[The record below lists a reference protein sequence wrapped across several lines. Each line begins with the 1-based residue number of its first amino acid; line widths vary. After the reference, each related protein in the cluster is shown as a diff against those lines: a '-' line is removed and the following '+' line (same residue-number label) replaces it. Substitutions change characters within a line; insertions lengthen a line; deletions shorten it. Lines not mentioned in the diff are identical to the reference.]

1 MTLEPTGKHDGTP
14 NQPEPADGGQSAE
27 LKKAA
32 VVKKA
37 VPLKKAG
44 PQKAASLKK
53 AALLESLPG
62 ESVAPNKSKPSE
74 MATPSPTARASE
86 TPVAGSI
93 STPPAA
99 TATDP
104 AYAVDVDEADGEA
117 RGLLASWESYS
128 AAAVSMLVHMLF
140 VLILGLWGLNTL
152 KRDSGSITAIAESV
166 VIEDLVEEDA
176 SILEEEI
183 IIKEVP
189 EPAEE
194 MDDPITIESPLEDAE
209 DNTNLAL
216 LDDNEDVS
224 DLLVNT
230 ETSNF
235 LNVPLG
241 NLLDANPSG
250 DGGPKGTGNSVIRVG
265 GTHLGGR
272 AGRRAKAGTPEAEEA
287 VELGLAWLVKH
298 QHKDGSWSFDHGRHP
313 DCRGRCK
320 NPGGMTRTKFSATG
334 LALLPFLGAGCT
346 HQKGPYKETVGK
358 GLVYL
363 MLNMRVDGTA
373 WDGSLWDR
381 QATMYGH
388 GICTLVLCEAY
399 GMSKQ
404 TPESL
409 TDGEADGV
417 EEDAFP
423 IELEKLKMAA
433 DKASQFVQRAQGPG
447 GGWRYMPNDMGDTS
461 VLGWQLMALMAA
473 KDAGLRVNAKVGAG
487 VNQFLSRV
495 EGGIEG
501 DAVYGRFG
509 TKYAYDLTKKRFS
522 KATDTIGILS
532 RMFMGVKSHH
542 PAVTLVASKIAAGG
556 PDAGDMYYN
565 YYANQVMFQFGGQ
578 QWEDWQKKLTPVLVD
593 SQAKDGHAVGTWYF
607 DEGDQGATKAGRL
620 YCTSLALMCL
630 EEHYRHLRI
639 SKSVE
644 ELAEQFAEP
653 DDEDAAAKEGKDA
666 AAGDKEA
673 DAEGAANPDQGEDA
687 KAGD

>member
-104 AYAVDVDEADGEA
+104 AYAVDVDEADGAA

-250 DGGPKGTGNSVIRVG
+250 DGGPK
-265 GTHLGGR
+265 
-272 AGRRAKAGTPEAEEA
+272 
-287 VELGLAWLVKH
+287 
-298 QHKDGSWSFDHGRHP
+298 
-313 DCRGRCK
+313 
-320 NPGGMTRTKFSATG
+320 
-334 LALLPFLGAGCT
+334 
-346 HQKGPYKETVGK
+346 
-358 GLVYL
+358 
-363 MLNMRVDGTA
+363 
-373 WDGSLWDR
+373 
-381 QATMYGH
+381 
-388 GICTLVLCEAY
+388 
-399 GMSKQ
+399 
-404 TPESL
+404 
-409 TDGEADGV
+409 
-417 EEDAFP
+417 
-423 IELEKLKMAA
+423 
-433 DKASQFVQRAQGPG
+433 
-447 GGWRYMPNDMGDTS
+447 
-461 VLGWQLMALMAA
+461 
-473 KDAGLRVNAKVGAG
+473 
-487 VNQFLSRV
+487 
-495 EGGIEG
+495 
-501 DAVYGRFG
+501 
-509 TKYAYDLTKKRFS
+509 
-522 KATDTIGILS
+522 
-532 RMFMGVKSHH
+532 
-542 PAVTLVASKIAAGG
+542 
-556 PDAGDMYYN
+556 
-565 YYANQVMFQFGGQ
+565 
-578 QWEDWQKKLTPVLVD
+578 
-593 SQAKDGHAVGTWYF
+593 
-607 DEGDQGATKAGRL
+607 
-620 YCTSLALMCL
+620 
-630 EEHYRHLRI
+630 
-639 SKSVE
+639 
-644 ELAEQFAEP
+644 
-653 DDEDAAAKEGKDA
+653 
-666 AAGDKEA
+666 
-673 DAEGAANPDQGEDA
+673 
-687 KAGD
+687 